1 MSDGTP
7 APGQAGA
14 AGLEEFA
21 GLDGLVDAI
30 RRIDNPRDERRM
42 IFAKGE
48 NTRHVR
54 HAQVLARWPV
64 LSESWAQRVER
75 VRVTSV
81 DRTPGAATFG
91 R

>member
-1 MSDGTP
+1 MASDANEGE
-7 APGQAGA
+7 AGIEQFTA
-14 AGLEEFA
+14 I
-21 GLDGLVDAI
+21 DGLVSAI
-30 RRIDNPRDERRM
+30 RDINDPRDERRL

-54 HAQVLARWPV
+54 HDQVLRRWPI
-64 LSESWAQRVER
+64 LSENWARMIEER
-75 VRVTSV
+75 RINSV

>member
-1 MSDGTP
+1 MSTHADESDS
-7 APGQAGA
+7 
-14 AGLEEFA
+14 GLEQFSA
-21 GLDGLVDAI
+21 IDGLDRAI
-30 RRIDNPRDERRM
+30 RDISDPRDERRL

-54 HAQVLARWPV
+54 HDQVLKRWPI
-64 LSESWAQRVER
+64 LSEEWARVIEDR
-75 VRVTSV
+75 RINSV

>member
-1 MSDGTP
+1 M
-7 APGQAGA
+7 GQGDAVDNDIA
-14 AGLEEFA
+14 QLSVAGLQDAVA
-21 GLDGLVDAI
+21 GITD
-30 RRIDNPRDERRM
+30 PRDQRRL

-54 HAQVLARWPV
+54 HAQVLDRWPV
-64 LSESWAQRVER
+64 LNEHWAQGVEATR
-75 VRVTSV
+75 IRAI

>member
-1 MSDGTP
+1 MGTS
-7 APGQAGA
+7 ADRGDQ
-14 AGLEEFA
+14 GLEQFTA
-21 GLDGLVDAI
+21 IDGLVNAI
-30 RRIDNPRDERRM
+30 RDINDPRDERRL

-54 HAQVLARWPV
+54 HDQVLRRWPI
-64 LSESWAQRVER
+64 LAEEWARLIEER
-75 VRVTSV
+75 RISSV

>member
-1 MSDGTP
+1 MAAMSTDTDE
-7 APGQAGA
+7 AEAGIDQFSA
-14 AGLEEFA
+14 ID
-21 GLDGLVDAI
+21 GLDAAI
-30 RRIDNPRDERRM
+30 RDITDPRDERRL

-54 HAQVLARWPV
+54 HDQVLRRWPI
-64 LSESWAQRVER
+64 LSEEWARLIEDR
-75 VRVTSV
+75 RINSV

>member
-1 MSDGTP
+1 MGDTS
-7 APGQAGA
+7 PGDDADLAQ
-14 AGLEEFA
+14 FSHI
-21 GLDGLVDAI
+21 DGLVDAI
-30 RRIDNPRDERRM
+30 RGINDPRDERRL

-54 HAQVLARWPV
+54 HAQVLSRWPV
-64 LSESWAQRVER
+64 LGEEWARRIEDTR
-75 VRVTSV
+75 INSV